1 MNRTFEAKL
10 SSNKDILE
18 GWRILRK
25 IVETMRKAREACP
38 PNFESFAEEPRR

>member
-18 GWRILRK
+18 GWRILSK
-25 IVETMRKAREACP
+25 IVETMRKACP